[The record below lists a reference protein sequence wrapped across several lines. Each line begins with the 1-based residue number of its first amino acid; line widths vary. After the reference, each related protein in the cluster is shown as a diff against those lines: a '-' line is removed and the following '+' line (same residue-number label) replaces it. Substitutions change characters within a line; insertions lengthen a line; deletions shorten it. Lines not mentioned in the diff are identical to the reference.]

1 MKWTQYASILLAS
14 ASSAFCTFFFQTKV
28 DMKLGA
34 RRDQTILPPTVVL
47 GEHGRVIYIV
57 GDVGLC
63 G

>member
-1 MKWTQYASILLAS
+1 MDPICLNFISQRVFRFLH
-14 ASSAFCTFFFQTKV
+14 FFFQTKV
-28 DMKLGA
+28 DMKLGE
-34 RRDQTILPPTVVL
+34 RRDQTILPPTVIL